1 MSGQDKRVQDAAHA
15 PREDFVK
22 GPTVIPFGP
31 QHPVL
36 PEPLHFDLLLED
48 EKVLGAIP
56 QIGYIH
62 RGLELLV
69 EKRDFADYVH
79 VAERICGICS
89 FMHGMGYC
97 EAVESLLGLPIPDR
111 ARYLRT
117 FWCELERVHSH
128 LLWMGLAADALGFE
142 SLFMAAW
149 RTRELVL
156 DVAEETAGGRVIF
169 GSAIV
174 GGVSK
179 DPSDETLARCI
190 KALALAREEVKR
202 LSMVMLQNI
211 TVRHRLEGVGV
222 LSADAAYA
230 LGAVG
235 PMLRASG
242 RAYDARSLGYA
253 AYGEIGFE
261 TVVETAGDCMARAIV
276 RAREIE
282 QSFAIM
288 DKVVA
293 AIPAGPV
300 SVPAKGMPPKGESFA
315 RLEQPRGE
323 VVYYVRSNGT
333 RNLERFRVRTP
344 TFANVPAM
352 VEAMRGSSLADVPTI
367 VLTIDP
373 CISCTE
379 R

>member
-1 MSGQDKRVQDAAHA
+1 MSGRDARSQGADD
-15 PREDFVK
+15 PRERNME
-22 GPTVIPFGP
+22 GPSVIPFGP

-36 PEPLHFDLLLED
+36 PEPLHFDLYLQD
-48 EKVLGAIP
+48 EKIVGAVP

-69 EKRDFADYVH
+69 EKRDYTDYVH

-97 EAVESLLGLPIPDR
+97 EAVEGVLGLELPGR
-111 ARYLRT
+111 ARWLRT
-117 FWCELERVHSH
+117 FWCELERAHSH
-128 LLWMGLAADALGFE
+128 LMWMGLAADAFGFE
-142 SLFMAAW
+142 SLFMATWQA
-149 RTRELVL
+149 RELIL
-156 DVAEETAGGRVIF
+156 DVAEETTGGRVIY

-174 GGVSK
+174 GGVSR
-179 DPSDETLARCI
+179 DPSDETLARCM
-190 KALALAREEVKR
+190 KALAPARDQIAK
-202 LSMVMLQNI
+202 LSRVMLQNP

-222 LSADAAYA
+222 LSKEAAYK

-242 RAYDARSLGYA
+242 YDYDARRRGYA
-253 AYGEIGFE
+253 AYGEIEFD
-261 TVVETAGDCMARAIV
+261 TVVETAGDCMARAAV
-276 RAREIE
+276 RMREIE

-288 DKVVA
+288 EKVVA
-293 AIPAGPV
+293 GIPGGPV
-300 SVPAKGMPPKGESFA
+300 SVQVKGMPPKGECFA

-323 VVYYVRSNGT
+323 VVYFVRSNGT

-352 VEAMRGSSLADVPTI
+352 VEAMRGQSLADVPTI

>member
-1 MSGQDKRVQDAAHA
+1 MTQGREMHDIG
-15 PREDFVK
+15 PRPRDFT
-22 GPTVIPFGP
+22 GPSVIPFGP

-48 EKVLGAIP
+48 EKVVGAVP

-69 EKRDFADYVH
+69 EKRDFTDYVH

-97 EAVESLLGLPIPDR
+97 EAVEGLLGVVVPDR

-117 FWCELERVHSH
+117 FWCELERAHSH
-128 LLWMGLAADALGFE
+128 LMWIGLAADAMGFE

-149 RTRELVL
+149 RARELIV

-174 GGVSK
+174 GGVSR
-179 DPSDETLARCI
+179 DPSNETLERCM
-190 KALALAREEVKR
+190 KALIPAREEIKR
-202 LSMVMLQNI
+202 LSRVMLQNP

-222 LSADAAYA
+222 LSKEAAYK

-242 RAYDARSLGYA
+242 YDYDARKLGYA
-253 AYGEIGFE
+253 AYGEIEFK
-261 TVVETAGDCMARAIV
+261 TVVESAGDCMARAAV
-276 RAREIE
+276 RIGEIE
-282 QSFAIM
+282 QSFEIM
-288 DKVVA
+288 EKVVIA
-293 AIPAGPV
+293 MPAGPV
-300 SVPAKGMPPKGESFA
+300 AEPIKGMPPKGECFA

-323 VVYYVRSNGT
+323 VIYYVRSNGT
-333 RNLERFRVRTP
+333 RSLERFRVRTP
-344 TFANVPAM
+344 TFANVPSM
-352 VEAMRGSSLADVPTI
+352 VEAMRGASLADVPTI

>member
-1 MSGQDKRVQDAAHA
+1 MW
-15 PREDFVK
+15 
-22 GPTVIPFGP
+22 I
-31 QHPVL
+31 
-36 PEPLHFDLLLED
+36 
-48 EKVLGAIP
+48 
-56 QIGYIH
+56 
-62 RGLELLV
+62 
-69 EKRDFADYVH
+69 
-79 VAERICGICS
+79 
-89 FMHGMGYC
+89 
-97 EAVESLLGLPIPDR
+97 
-111 ARYLRT
+111 
-117 FWCELERVHSH
+117 
-128 LLWMGLAADALGFE
+128 GLAADAFGFE

-149 RTRELVL
+149 RARELIV

-179 DPSDETLARCI
+179 DPSNETLARCMKVLESTRDQI
-190 KALALAREEVKR
+190 AR
-202 LSMVMLQNI
+202 LSLVMLQDP
-211 TVRHRLEGVGV
+211 TVKHRLEGVGV
-222 LSADAAYA
+222 LSKEKAYQ

-242 RAYDARSLGYA
+242 YDYDARALGYA

-261 TVVETAGDCMARAIV
+261 TVVETAGDSMARAAV
-276 RAREIE
+276 RIGEIE

-288 DKVVA
+288 KKVVA
-293 AIPAGPV
+293 GIPGGEVAVPV
-300 SVPAKGMPPKGESFA
+300 KGMPPVGERFV

-323 VVYYVRSNGT
+323 VIYYVRSNGT

-352 VEAMRGSSLADVPTI
+352 VEAMRGSSLGDVPTI